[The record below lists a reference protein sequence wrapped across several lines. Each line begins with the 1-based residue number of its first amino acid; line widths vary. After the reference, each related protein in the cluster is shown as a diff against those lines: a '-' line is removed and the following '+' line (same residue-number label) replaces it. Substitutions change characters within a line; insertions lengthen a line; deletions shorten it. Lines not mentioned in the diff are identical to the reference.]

1 MTELKTGDWVLI
13 ADSEKAL
20 FLENVGDEIDYNLEV
35 RRKRE
40 QENPPSGIQG
50 ANRPGR
56 QRDDGPGQYSALDD
70 TDWHEL
76 EKARF
81 ADDLAEKLYERA
93 HRGDFRRIVLVA
105 DPTTLGRL
113 RQKLHK
119 EVAEKVIAETAK
131 DYTNMPLDEVEKRLA
146 EELR

>member
-1 MTELKTGDWVLI
+1 MTDLRTGDWVLI

-20 FLENVGDEIDYNLEV
+20 FLENVGDEIDMNLEV

-56 QRDDGPGQYSALDD
+56 AADDGPGQRSALDD
-70 TDWHEL
+70 TDWHAL

-81 ADDLAEKLYERA
+81 ADDLAERLYDRA
-93 HRGDFRRIVLVA
+93 HRGEFRRIVLVA
-105 DPTTLGRL
+105 DPRTLGRL
-113 RQKLHK
+113 REKLHK
-119 EVAEKVIAETAK
+119 EVAEKVIAEAPK
-131 DYTNMPLDEVEKRLA
+131 DFTNMPLDEVEKRLA
-146 EELR
+146 AELR